1 MDYEYC
7 LRVVIIGLSAWD
19 SERDAADF
27 HDGFT
32 RVLSGIWEPGDYEL
46 IEDGKMVAF
55 IVGPAGVKS
64 GSIKSA
70 LGSLVSGRE
79 LR

>member
-1 MDYEYC
+1 M
-7 LRVVIIGLSAWD
+7 IIGLSAWD

-32 RVLSGIWEPGDYEL
+32 RVLSGIWERSDYEL
-46 IEDGKMVAF
+46 IEDGNMVAF
-55 IVGPAGVKS
+55 IVGAAGVRS
-64 GSIKSA
+64 SSIKSA
-70 LGSLVSGRE
+70 LGSLVSGPE